1 MRNTKIAL
9 AVLAL
14 VASTAAM
21 ANGATVYGNLDA
33 SVARQ
38 TNGALNFDG
47 TGNWNGTNMG
57 FKGSEDLDGGMKATY
72 QLEMGL
78 NLSNGGQANGGTG
91 GTTQAAGI
99 FNRQAN
105 IGLAGDFGSVKAG
118 LQLSPFIAAALNGV
132 ANNNESFY
140 VPLLVMA
147 GDRTLNYAGNNGTTG
162 NNNLSGGFFV
172 PNAVSFTTPSI
183 GGFTVSAL
191 TRLKNDVVTDKYDA
205 YSLTYAAGDISVAA
219 AAQNVN
225 NSGAGASSGMVV
237 NGAYQMGPARLVAG
251 YHTYSVDST
260 NADIKT
266 YNVGAS
272 YEVVANTAVSLQYA
286 RNDATN
292 AASIINL
299 GLQHN
304 LSKTTY
310 LYATA
315 SRGNNGAAVLYSSFG
330 TTGMGAAST
339 ASTTGYAVGMVKSF

>member
-21 ANGATVYGNLDA
+21 AQATVYGNLDA
-33 SVARQ
+33 SLASQ
-38 TNGALNFDG
+38 TNGNLNFDG

-57 FKGSEDLDGGMKATY
+57 VKGSEDLENGMKATY

-91 GTTQAAGI
+91 GATQAAGI

-132 ANNNESFY
+132 ANSNESFY

-172 PNAVSFTTPSI
+172 PNAVSFTTPSV
-183 GGFTVSAL
+183 GGFTASAL
-191 TRLKNDVVTDKYDA
+191 SRLKNAVTTDKYDA

-219 AAQNVN
+219 AYQGVN
-225 NSGAGASSGMVV
+225 NSAAGASSGMVV

-251 YHTYSVDST
+251 YHKYSVDST
-260 NADIKT
+260 NASLNT

-286 RNDATN
+286 KNNATN
-292 AASIINL
+292 SATIINL

-315 SRGNNGAAVLYSSFG
+315 SRGTNGAGVLYSSFVA
-330 TTGMGAAST
+330 TAMGG
-339 ASTTGYAVGMVKSF
+339 ASTTTTNGYAVGMVKSF

>member
-21 ANGATVYGNLDA
+21 AQATVYGNLDA
-33 SVARQ
+33 SVAKQ
-38 TNGALNFDG
+38 TDGNLNFDG

-57 FKGSEDLDGGMKATY
+57 VKGSEDLEGGMKATY

-91 GTTQAAGI
+91 GATMAAGV

-118 LQLSPFIAAALNGV
+118 LQTSPFIAAALNGV
-132 ANNNESFY
+132 ANGNESFY

-147 GDRTLNYAGNNGTTG
+147 GNRTLNYAAKNGTTAD
-162 NNNLSGGFFV
+162 NNLSGGFFV
-172 PNAVSFTTPSI
+172 PNSVSFTTPSI
-183 GGFTVSAL
+183 GGFTASAL
-191 TRLKNDVVTDKYDA
+191 SRLKNAVTTDKYDA

-219 AAQNVN
+219 AYQDVN
-225 NSGAGASSGMVV
+225 NSGAGESSGTVV

-251 YHTYSVDST
+251 YHKYSVAGS
-260 NADIKT
+260 ADINT

-272 YEVVANTAVSLQYA
+272 YDVVTNTAVSLQYA
-286 RNDATN
+286 KNNATN

-315 SRGNNGAAVLYSSFG
+315 SRGTNGAGVLYSSFVA
-330 TTGMGAAST
+330 TAMGGAST
-339 ASTTGYAVGMVKSF
+339 TSTTGYAVGMVKSF